1 MRAGVPE
8 HQKLLAERAKL
19 EQAVQE
25 YEKDLPVRQAAWE
38 KTFQNEPV
46 WSLLQGQAATSRAGA
61 TLTTQPDGSILAS
74 GKNGSPDVYTVKT
87 ATNLT
92 GITGV
97 RLEVLPDASLPGHGP
112 GRAPNGNFVLNQF
125 RLSAK
130 AKNESGKGQRVL
142 FQRAV
147 ADFSQEDYPVT
158 SALDGDAQNGWG
170 ISPAFG
176 KRHVAVFELKE
187 PVKAAAG
194 GLNLTFQLDQRL
206 PSRDHNIGRF
216 RLSLTTSKPPLS
228 AGALPDAIARIL
240 SVPRERRSAYLGI
253 GHDPGRSEKQ
263 KEELARFFRQQDPEL
278 ALRRQRLADFPKP
291 GDRRLP
297 GAQDL
302 AWALI
307 NSPEFLF
314 NH

>member
-1 MRAGVPE
+1 M
-8 HQKLLAERAKL
+8 
-19 EQAVQE
+19 
-25 YEKDLPVRQAAWE
+25 
-38 KTFQNEPV
+38 
-46 WSLLQGQAATSRAGA
+46 RAGA
-61 TLTTQPDGSILAS
+61 TLTNQPDGSILAG

-92 GITGV
+92 DITGV

-125 RLSAK
+125 RLTAK
-130 AKNESGKGQRVL
+130 AKNESGKAHRVR

-158 SALDGDAQNGWG
+158 SALDGDAQNGWA

-187 PVKAAAG
+187 PLKVTAD
-194 GLNLTFQLDQRL
+194 GLSLTFQLDQRL

-216 RLSLTTSKPPLS
+216 RLSLTTSKPPLA

-240 SVPRERRSAYLGI
+240 SVPREG
-253 GHDPGRSEKQ
+253 PSEKQ
-263 KEELARFFRQQDPEL
+263 KEALARFFRRQDPEL
-278 ALRRQRLADFPKP
+278 ALRRQHLADFPKP

-314 NH
+314 NHSRHSLELPAQLRPLRSFEAFDVLRGFVALAARRVA